1 MDVKVKPIGIYS
13 RRFAENSSFY
23 PTTGIIMEKFTT
35 HTGLVVP
42 LDIANVDTDQIIPK
56 QFLQKTERVGFGK
69 HLFHDSR
76 FLDHN
81 GQEPNPEFI
90 LNKPEYQD
98 SSILLA
104 RENFGCGSSRE
115 HAPWAIEEYGFKVVI
130 APSFADIFYGN
141 CINIGLLPIKLNEA
155 EIEQLFAQAE
165 GAKLTLTVDLPN
177 SKVSFTNTNGEQVT
191 FSFSLNKFQKYSL
204 ENGVDSVGW
213 TLNKL
218 DKIKAF
224 EEKMP
229 AWQ

>member
-1 MDVKVKPIGIYS
+1 
-13 RRFAENSSFY
+13 
-23 PTTGIIMEKFTT
+23 MEKFTT

-56 QFLQKTERVGFGK
+56 QFLQKTERVGFGV
-69 HLFHDSR
+69 HLFHER
-76 FLDHN
+76 RYLDHE
-81 GQEPNPEFI
+81 GTQVNPDFVM
-90 LNKPEYQD
+90 NKPEYKGA
-98 SSILLA
+98 SVLLA

-141 CINIGLLPIKLNEA
+141 CINIGILPIRLTEA
-155 EIEQLFAQAE
+155 EVEQLFKLSAE
-165 GAKLTLTVDLPN
+165 APLTVDVDLPN
-177 SKVSFTNTNGEQVT
+177 NTLTCGDLT
-191 FSFSLNKFQKYSL
+191 FKFSLNEFQQYSL

-218 DKIKAF
+218 DKIKDF
-224 EEKMP
+224 EAKMP